1 MVIRSTAAHV
11 LFVSA
16 LLVSFAPLATAQ
28 TIGATLQ
35 GAVTDEQGGLLP
47 GANITI
53 TNTETGLTREV
64 VSDASG
70 RYRAAALP
78 PGPYEIR
85 VMMSGFVNFVRS
97 GLTLVLNQEAT
108 VNLGLRLANV
118 QETVTVTAESPLIE
132 ITSNTLER
140 NITREDLDTL
150 PLVGRNFSNLATLS
164 PGVAGVGSG
173 NGTAAVQASGQTNR
187 SNSFLIDGLSNDDTT
202 VATTRGGFSLEA
214 VREFAVIT
222 NQFSAEYGMAAG
234 AIVSVI
240 TRSGTNDLQGRLFAF
255 HRDDSFDSQDP
266 FSKAQGSGKAPF
278 SQQRYGGF
286 LGGPL
291 IRDKFHYFGSYEG
304 LRERS
309 TAVITSPLVPP
320 DQREEPQTDDEN
332 QYFFKTDYQMG
343 GSKTLTVRYR
353 ADKRRQTGQ
362 GIGSGAGGNQGLNTR
377 ERANNTNTLDQDVMA
392 NQTSVLTPVLL
403 NEVRVQFARRSSFS
417 DTEGYSLD
425 GMPQITRP
433 SGNFGKA
440 QNMPQGRDENRFQIV
455 DNLSLTAGKH
465 DFKFGVD
472 ISVIRAESFFPRN
485 RDGNFIFATDAPF
498 NPDDLS
504 TYPTQYSVA
513 ILEPNQPLPNDL
525 ISFFAQDQWRLQPN
539 LTFNLGVR
547 YDRERGFHKI
557 VGVPDDGNNFQ
568 PRLGFVWDPW
578 NNGRT
583 AIRGGYGHYV
593 DQSFLNIQLNV
604 ASAKDA
610 VELVI
615 QNPGYP
621 DPFSRGTQAATPPS
635 TATVTPNPKT
645 PESRTASLGV
655 KREIVSGM
663 AVSIDGV
670 YSRGYNQYAWNDL
683 NYPDPVTGIRP
694 NPALGRII
702 EYANYGH
709 AWYSALLLGL
719 EGRKVKWGPAWSLS
733 YTLSKTLRDVEGF
746 QFTPQDMRNP
756 GADKALANNHR
767 KHQLV
772 GNLTWALPGGFQ
784 LGTVASAR
792 SGLPWTVTTGR
803 DNNRDTFITDVDR
816 PDLADPNGDPL
827 NPATYFADFT
837 GRPGTLGRNTNIG
850 GDFFRLDARVSKF
863 VQLRNFKVEA
873 FVEGFNLTNRV
884 NFARTQGNLR
894 SAATFGRPTAIEGNM
909 RQVEIGFRFD
919 F

>member
-1 MVIRSTAAHV
+1 MVIRSAAV
-11 LFVSA
+11 FTLVVST
-16 LLVSFAPLATAQ
+16 LLVTPATTVMAQ
-28 TIGATLQ
+28 TTGATLL
-35 GAVTDEQGGLLP
+35 GVVTDEQGGLLP
-47 GANITI
+47 GAAITI
-53 TNTETGLTREV
+53 TNTDTGLSRDV
-64 VSDASG
+64 VSDGSG

-85 VMMSGFVNFVRS
+85 VTMSGFVNFVRS
-97 GLTLVLNQEAT
+97 GLTLTLNQEAT
-108 VNLGLRLANV
+108 VNLGLRLATV
-118 QETVTVTAESPLIE
+118 QETVTVTAEAPLIE

-150 PLVGRNFSNLATLS
+150 PLAGRNFANLATLS

-173 NGTAAVQASGQTNR
+173 TGTGAVQASGQTNR

-255 HRDDSFDSQDP
+255 HRDDSFDAQDP

-291 IRDKFHYFGSYEG
+291 IRDRFHYFGSYEG
-304 LRERS
+304 LRERD

-320 DQREEPQTDDEN
+320 DQREEPRTDDEN

-362 GIGSGAGGNQGLNTR
+362 GVAQNQGLNTR
-377 ERANNTNTLDQDVMA
+377 ERGNNTNTLDQDIMG
-392 NQTSVLTPVLL
+392 NQTSVLSAVML

-417 DTEGYSLD
+417 DTEGYSVD
-425 GMPQITRP
+425 GMPEINRP
-433 SGNFGKA
+433 SGRLGKA

-465 DFKFGVD
+465 DFKFGAD
-472 ISVIRAESFFPRN
+472 ISIIRADSFFPRN
-485 RDGNFIFATDAPF
+485 RDGNFTFTTDAPF
-498 NPDDLS
+498 NPNDLS
-504 TYPTQYSVA
+504 TYPTQYVVA
-513 ILEPNQPLPNDL
+513 VLEPNQPLPNDL
-525 ISFFAQDQWRLQPN
+525 YSFFAQDQWRVQSN

-604 ASAKDA
+604 ASAKGA

-615 QNPGYP
+615 NNPGYP
-621 DPFSRGTQAATPPS
+621 DPFSRGSQTNTPPS
-635 TATVTPNPKT
+635 SATVTPNPKT

-655 KREIVSGM
+655 KREVVTGL

-670 YSRGYNQYAWNDL
+670 YSRGYNQYAWMDL

-709 AWYSALLLGL
+709 AWYSALLLGV
-719 EGRKVKWGPAWSLS
+719 EGRRMKGGPSWSLS

-746 QFTPQDMRNP
+746 QFTPQDMRDP

-772 GNLTWALPGGFQ
+772 GNVTWALPAGFQ
-784 LGTVASAR
+784 VGAVASAR

-827 NPATYFADFT
+827 NTATYFADFT
-837 GRPGTLGRNTNIG
+837 GRPGTLGRNTLIG

-863 VQLRNFKVEA
+863 VQLGSFKLEA

-894 SAATFGRPTAIEGNM
+894 NVNFGRPTAIEGNM
-909 RQVEIGFRFD
+909 RQVEVGFRFD